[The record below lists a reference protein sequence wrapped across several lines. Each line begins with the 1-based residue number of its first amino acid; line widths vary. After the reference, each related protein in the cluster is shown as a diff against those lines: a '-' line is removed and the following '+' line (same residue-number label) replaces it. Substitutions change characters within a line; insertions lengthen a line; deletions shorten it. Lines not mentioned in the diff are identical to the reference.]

1 MFPYNI
7 GPIFTFYERLEMR
20 KWLWKTNFPKQSCF
34 QWLPFPQ
41 WLCWRPVP
49 AIRNR
54 VQQIRRLRAARWPHQ
69 VELNHPRKIVV
80 RPASLVLKSRSL
92 LVQILNLQVHQ
103 VAKNLLHQVQA
114 VVRLSH
120 HLQIVHQFPQAA
132 SHRLLNLQTRINL
145 QRVNPKRQRAQ
156 VIVKLQVVNLAAKLK
171 LKRIRKWPLWT
182 WMWAR

>member
-7 GPIFTFYERLEMR
+7 GPIFTFDERLEMR

-69 VELNHPRKIVV
+69 VDLNHPIKIVV

-92 LVQILNLQVHQ
+92 LVQILNLRV
-103 VAKNLLHQVQA
+103 HQVQA

-120 HLQIVHQFPQAA
+120 HLQIVHQFPQAV

-171 LKRIRKWPLWT
+171 LKRIRKWPLWI
-182 WMWAR
+182 WMWVR

>member
-1 MFPYNI
+1 
-7 GPIFTFYERLEMR
+7 MR

-49 AIRNR
+49 AIRNP
-54 VQQIRRLRAARWPHQ
+54 VQQIRRLIAARWPHQ
-69 VELNHPRKIVV
+69 VRLNHLVKIAV
-80 RPASLVLKSRSL
+80 RLASLVLRSRNL
-92 LVQILNLQVHQ
+92 RVQRRNLQARKV
-103 VAKNLLHQVQA
+103 VKRLLQQVQA

-120 HLQIVHQFPQAA
+120 HLQIVHQFPQAV

-171 LKRIRKWPLWT
+171 LKRIRKWPLWI
-182 WMWAR
+182 WMWVR

>member
-54 VQQIRRLRAARWPHQ
+54 VQQIRCLRAARWPHQ
-69 VELNHPRKIVV
+69 VRLKHPVKIAV
-80 RPASLVLKSRSL
+80 RLASLVLRSRNL
-92 LVQILNLQVHQ
+92 RVQRQNLQVYQ
-103 VAKNLLHQVQA
+103 VAKRLLPQVQV

-120 HLQIVHQFPQAA
+120 HLQIVHQFPQAV
-132 SHRLLNLQTRINL
+132 SHRLLNLQTRVSL
-145 QRVNPKRQRAQ
+145 QPVNPKRQRAQ

-171 LKRIRKWPLWT
+171 LKRICKWPL
-182 WMWAR
+182 

>member
-1 MFPYNI
+1 MVPYNI
-7 GPIFTFYERLEMR
+7 SPIFTFDERLEMR

-41 WLCWRPVP
+41 WLCWRLVP

-80 RPASLVLKSRSL
+80 RPANLVLKSRSL

-132 SHRLLNLQTRINL
+132 SPKLLNLQTRASL
-145 QRVNPKRQRAQ
+145 QPVNPKRQRAQ
-156 VIVKLQVVNLAAKLK
+156 VIAKLQVVNLAVKLK
-171 LKRIRKWPLWT
+171 LKRIRK
-182 WMWAR
+182 

>member
-49 AIRNR
+49 AIRHR
-54 VQQIRRLRAARWPHQ
+54 VQQIRRLRVARWPHQ
-69 VELNHPRKIVV
+69 VELNHPIKIVV

-103 VAKNLLHQVQA
+103 VVKSLLHQVRVA
-114 VVRLSH
+114 VRLSH
-120 HLQIVHQFPQAA
+120 HLQRVHQFPQAA
-132 SHRLLNLQTRINL
+132 SPKLLNLQTRVSL
-145 QRVNPKRQRAQ
+145 QRVNLKLWRTQ
-156 VIVKLQVVNLAAKLK
+156 VIVKLQALNLAAKLK
-171 LKRIRKWPLWT
+171 LKQIRKWPPWI
-182 WMWAR
+182 WMWVR

>member
-69 VELNHPRKIVV
+69 VRLKHPVKIAV
-80 RPASLVLKSRSL
+80 RLASLVLRSRNL
-92 LVQILNLQVHQ
+92 RVQRQNLQVYQ
-103 VAKNLLHQVQA
+103 VAKRLLPQVQV

-120 HLQIVHQFPQAA
+120 HLQIVHQFPQAV
-132 SHRLLNLQTRINL
+132 SHRLLNLQTRVSL
-145 QRVNPKRQRAQ
+145 QPVNPKRQRAQ

-171 LKRIRKWPLWT
+171 LKRICKWPL
-182 WMWAR
+182 

>member
-1 MFPYNI
+1 MLPCNI

-69 VELNHPRKIVV
+69 VRLKHPVKIAV
-80 RPASLVLKSRSL
+80 RLASLVQRSRNLRVQRRSL
-92 LVQILNLQVHQ
+92 QARKVVKRLLPQVQ
-103 VAKNLLHQVQA
+103 VA
-114 VVRLSH
+114 VRLSR
-120 HLQIVHQFPQAA
+120 HLQIVHLFPQAA
-132 SHRLLNLQTRINL
+132 SPKLLNLQTRVSLQPVNL
-145 QRVNPKRQRAQ
+145 KHQRAQ
-156 VIVKLQVVNLAAKLK
+156 VIVKPQVVNLAAKLN
-171 LKRIRKWPLWT
+171 LKRIRKWSPWI
-182 WMWAR
+182 WMWVR

>member
-41 WLCWRPVP
+41 WLFWRPVP

-54 VQQIRRLRAARWPHQ
+54 VQQIRRLRVARWPHQ
-69 VELNHPRKIVV
+69 VELNHPIKIVV
-80 RPASLVLKSRSL
+80 RPASLVLRSRNL
-92 LVQILNLQVHQ
+92 RVQRRNLQARKVVKRLLSQ
-103 VAKNLLHQVQA
+103 VRV

-120 HLQIVHQFPQAA
+120 HLQIVHQFPQAV
-132 SHRLLNLQTRINL
+132 SHRLLNLQTRVSL
-145 QRVNPKRQRAQ
+145 QPVNPKRQRAQ

-171 LKRIRKWPLWT
+171 LKRICKWPL
-182 WMWAR
+182 

>member
-34 QWLPFPQ
+34 PWLPFPQ

-69 VELNHPRKIVV
+69 VRLKHPVKIAV
-80 RPASLVLKSRSL
+80 RLASLVQRSRNLRVQRRSL
-92 LVQILNLQVHQ
+92 QARKVVKRLLPQVQ
-103 VAKNLLHQVQA
+103 VA
-114 VVRLSH
+114 VRLSH
-120 HLQIVHQFPQAA
+120 HLQIVHQFPQAV

-145 QRVNPKRQRAQ
+145 QPVNPKRQRAQ

-171 LKRIRKWPLWT
+171 LKRICKWPL
-182 WMWAR
+182 

>member
-7 GPIFTFYERLEMR
+7 GPIFTFYERLKMR
-20 KWLWKTNFPKQSCF
+20 KWLWKTNFPEQSCF

-69 VELNHPRKIVV
+69 VRLNHLVKIAV
-80 RPASLVLKSRSL
+80 RLASLEQRSRSL
-92 LVQILNLQVHQ
+92 RVQRQNLQVYQ
-103 VAKNLLHQVQA
+103 VAKRLLPQVQV

-120 HLQIVHQFPQAA
+120 HLQIVHQFPQAV
-132 SHRLLNLQTRINL
+132 SHRLLNLQTRVSL
-145 QRVNPKRQRAQ
+145 QPVNPKRQRAQ
-156 VIVKLQVVNLAAKLK
+156 VIVKLK
-171 LKRIRKWPLWT
+171 LKRIRK
-182 WMWAR
+182 

>member
-20 KWLWKTNFPKQSCF
+20 KWLWKTNFPKQLCF

-54 VQQIRRLRAARWPHQ
+54 VQQIRRLIAARWPHQ
-69 VELNHPRKIVV
+69 VRLKHPVKIAV
-80 RPASLVLKSRSL
+80 RLASLVQRSRNLRVQRRSL
-92 LVQILNLQVHQ
+92 QARKVVKRLLPQVQ
-103 VAKNLLHQVQA
+103 VA
-114 VVRLSH
+114 VRLSH
-120 HLQIVHQFPQAA
+120 HLQIVHQFPQAV
-132 SHRLLNLQTRINL
+132 SHRLLDLQTRINL

-156 VIVKLQVVNLAAKLK
+156 VIAKLQVANQAVKLN
-171 LKRIRKWPLWT
+171 LKRIRK
-182 WMWAR
+182 

>member
-54 VQQIRRLRAARWPHQ
+54 VQQIRRLRVARWPHQ
-69 VELNHPRKIVV
+69 VELNHPIKIVV

-103 VAKNLLHQVQA
+103 V
-114 VVRLSH
+114 VVRPSH
-120 HLQIVHQFPQAA
+120 HLQIVHQFPQAV
-132 SHRLLNLQTRINL
+132 SHRLLNLQARINL
-145 QRVNPKRQRAQ
+145 QPVNPKRQRAQ

-171 LKRIRKWPLWT
+171 LKRIRKWPL
-182 WMWAR
+182 

>member
-69 VELNHPRKIVV
+69 VRLKHPVKIAV
-80 RPASLVLKSRSL
+80 RLASLVQRSRNLRVQRRSL
-92 LVQILNLQVHQ
+92 QARKVVKRLLPQVR
-103 VAKNLLHQVQA
+103 VAVS
-114 VVRLSH
+114 LSH
-120 HLQIVHQFPQAA
+120 HLQIVHQFPQAV

-145 QRVNPKRQRAQ
+145 QRVNPKR
-156 VIVKLQVVNLAAKLK
+156 
-171 LKRIRKWPLWT
+171 
-182 WMWAR
+182 

>member
-1 MFPYNI
+1 MFSYNI

-41 WLCWRPVP
+41 WLFWRPVP

-69 VELNHPRKIVV
+69 VRLKHPVKIAV
-80 RPASLVLKSRSL
+80 RLASLVLRSRNL
-92 LVQILNLQVHQ
+92 RVQRQNLQVYR
-103 VAKNLLHQVQA
+103 VAKRLLPQVQV

-120 HLQIVHQFPQAA
+120 HLQIVHQFPQAV
-132 SHRLLNLQTRINL
+132 SHRLLNLQMRINL

-156 VIVKLQVVNLAAKLK
+156 VIVKLQVVNLAVKLK
-171 LKRIRKWPLWT
+171 LKRICK
-182 WMWAR
+182 

>member
-20 KWLWKTNFPKQSCF
+20 KWLWKTNFPKQLCF

-69 VELNHPRKIVV
+69 VRLKHPVKIAV
-80 RPASLVLKSRSL
+80 RLASLVQRSRSL

-103 VAKNLLHQVQA
+103 VVKSLLHQVQA

-120 HLQIVHQFPQAA
+120 HLQIVHQFPQAVG
-132 SHRLLNLQTRINL
+132 HRLLNLQTRVSL
-145 QRVNPKRQRAQ
+145 QPVNPKRQRAQ

-171 LKRIRKWPLWT
+171 LKRIRKWPL
-182 WMWAR
+182 

>member
-69 VELNHPRKIVV
+69 VRLKHPVKIAV
-80 RPASLVLKSRSL
+80 RLASLVLRPRSL
-92 LVQILNLQVHQ
+92 
-103 VAKNLLHQVQA
+103 QVQRRNLHTHKA
-114 VVRLSH
+114 VKRLLRQVQVVVRLNH
-120 HLQIVHQFPQAA
+120 HLQIVHQFPQAT
-132 SHRLLNLQTRINL
+132 SPKLLNLQTRINL
-145 QRVNPKRQRAQ
+145 QPVNPKRQRAQ

-171 LKRIRKWPLWT
+171 LKRIRKWPLWI
-182 WMWAR
+182 WMWVR